1 MSAKLSLYQFLDD
14 YLKALQAAVNA
25 DPQAPEYNSPLF
37 GSKLRFSH
45 HEYTK
50 EDDWGIHLSNVTS
63 IPRTLGDETKEFDAR
78 LIVTTYVRVGAL
90 PDRDD
95 RYAAYERAN
104 AMALAIAH
112 LIWADNGLGGRTCNT
127 FVGQMIDDFD
137 SLSAGQQHA
146 VTNLYVTV
154 NQSGAPL
161 PGLWG
166 TL

>member
-1 MSAKLSLYQFLDD
+1 MSAKLALYQFLDD
-14 YLKALQAAVNA
+14 HLTGLQAAVNL
-25 DPQAPEYNSPLF
+25 DPLAVEANSPLF
-37 GSKLRFSH
+37 ASKLRFSH
-45 HEYTK
+45 HELLK
-50 EDDWGIHLSNVTS
+50 EDDWGLHISNVTS
-63 IPRTLGDETKEFDAR
+63 IPRTLGDESKEFDAR
-78 LIVTTYVRVGAL
+78 LIVTCFVRVPAK

-104 AMALAIAH
+104 AMALAIAQ
-112 LIWADNGLGGRTCNT
+112 LIWADSGLGGRTCNT

-137 SLSAGQQHA
+137 VLDTGQVYA